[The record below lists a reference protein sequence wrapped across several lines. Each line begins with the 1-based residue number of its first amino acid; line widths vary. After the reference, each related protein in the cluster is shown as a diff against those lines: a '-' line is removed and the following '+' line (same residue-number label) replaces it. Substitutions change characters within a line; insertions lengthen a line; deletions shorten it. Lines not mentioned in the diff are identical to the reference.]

1 MARPSR
7 VPGRFSRGPKGLSLA
22 FALGDRGYPRDAL
35 RGPGG
40 AQDSVLHDARPPHSD
55 DVGRGVHLADG
66 RCEGHISVDGGVHR
80 LYGAGEAV
88 VRHLGH
94 LVGCVLREGGVGS
107 YDAQS
112 SVLPPSH
119 PRHGLGEQLHGVAE
133 RAVVHPGAG
142 DHTPRVR
149 VADIAEGID
158 CGKSRDDEAAVE
170 PYGHAPD
177 PPLHRPLHP
186 EDLADGRACARADA
200 ALREVP
206 ALRRGGGLV
215 AHREVGADRGISD
228 EEVEEDGG
236 GDQRDAG
243 HPYVEA
249 DTALLKVADDPF
261 GGGEA
266 EGAPPGQQEGVGLSN
281 RPVGAEAIRLPCSRR
296 GAAHVHADDGT
307 LRIFEE
313 DGRAAGQGL
322 EVGGVAHE
330 HAGHVAEVIEHGASG
345 VRVLRGLGR
354 LLPLLRVRRD
364 YARVVAGQ
372 APERDE
378 LLLGA
383 GRTEPHEDGVSDH
396 RVVDDLALPLP
407 EPDGRVLEGR
417 AFFELLVDVVLV
429 AHATLNLTA
438 AAHDLLVRGHALLLG
453 EPHVDCTHAAR
464 SAPGRAAQWQP
475 ARVAA
480 ARIAR
485 ALDKPEPPQH
495 YLGVVEAFETLF
507 DRVEVRV
514 VLVRPILD
522 FYVVAVERD
531 VAADELDL
539 LYPVVAGELLGLVAD
554 LSAPLPVLIVL
565 PRVLFGDYAEY
576 VVGFGIRFA
585 APRRQG
591 DAPDELPHL
600 GRDDDLVA
608 DPEV

>member
-1 MARPSR
+1 MRKVKPSAYR
-7 VPGRFSRGPKGLSLA
+7 LR
-22 FALGDRGYPRDAL
+22 ALVLGERGYSRHAL
-35 RGPGG
+35 RGPDG
-40 AQDSVLHDARPPHSD
+40 AQDGLLHRPRPPRAD
-55 DVGRGVHLADG
+55 DVGLGVHLADRDG
-66 RCEGHISVDGGVHR
+66 EGYVSVNGGVHG
-80 LYGAGEAV
+80 LYRAREAV
-88 VRHLGH
+88 VGHLGY
-94 LVGCVLREGGVGS
+94 LVGPALHETGIGRDDAKGRVLRPPKPRGG
-107 YDAQS
+107 
-112 SVLPPSH
+112 L
-119 PRHGLGEQLHGVAE
+119 REQLYRVPE
-133 RAVVHPGAG
+133 RPVVLSRAG
-142 DHTPRVR
+142 DHTPRLR
-149 VADIAEGID
+149 VADVSESVD
-158 CGKSRDDEAAVE
+158 CGKSRDDETSVE

-177 PPLHRPLHP
+177 SPLHRPLHP

-261 GGGEA
+261 GGGKA

-354 LLPLLRVRRD
+354 LLPLLGVRGD
-364 YARVVAGQ
+364 YAGVVASQ
-372 APERDE
+372 APERYE

-383 GRTEPHEDGVSDH
+383 SRAEPHEDGVPDH
-396 RVVDDLALPLP
+396 RVVDDLALPFP
-407 EPDGRVLEGR
+407 ESDGRVLEGR
-417 AFFELLVDVVLV
+417 AFLELLVDIVLV
-429 AHATLNLTA
+429 AHAALHLAA

-453 EPHVDCTHAAR
+453 EPHVDRPHAAR
-464 SAPGRAAQWQP
+464 PAPGRAAQWQT

-485 ALDKPEPPQH
+485 SLDKPEPPQR
-495 YLGVVEAFETLF
+495 YLGVVKAFETLL
-507 DRVEVRV
+507 DRVEVGILFICL
-514 VLVRPILD
+514 VLDLD
-522 FYVVAVERD
+522 VVAVERD

-539 LYPVVAGELLGLVAD
+539 LYPIVAGELLGLGAD
-554 LSAPLPVLIVL
+554 LSSPLPVLVVL
-565 PRVLFGDYAEY
+565 PRVLFGDEAYY
-576 VVGFGIRFA
+576 VVGLGIRFA

-600 GRDDDLVA
+600 GRDDNLVA
-608 DPEV
+608 DSEV